1 MYDTFEKLLK
11 SKGLTASKVSQNT
24 GIATSTFTDW
34 KKGRYTPKADKMQK
48 IADFLGVSVDYLIT
62 GKDTEKE
69 SDSGKKYYF
78 SDETAEIAQELY
90 EKNGMRML
98 FDAARDSKPEDL
110 QMAAD
115 LLKRLKGTNPN
126 G

>member
-1 MYDTFEKLLK
+1 MYEVFLSLLK
-11 SKGLTASKVSQNT
+11 RDGVTVADVSRAT
-24 GIATSTFTDW
+24 GIKESTLSNW
-34 KKGRYTPKADKMQK
+34 KSRNNLISGKNGKL
-48 IADFLGVSVDYLIT
+48 IADYFNVSLDYLLT
-62 GKDTEKE
+62 GKEIEKE